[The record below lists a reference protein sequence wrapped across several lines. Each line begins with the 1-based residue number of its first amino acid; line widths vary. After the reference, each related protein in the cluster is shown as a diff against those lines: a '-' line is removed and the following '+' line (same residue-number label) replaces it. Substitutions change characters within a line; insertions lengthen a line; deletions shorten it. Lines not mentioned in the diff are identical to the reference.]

1 MAMFLLT
8 FFLLYGGIHL
18 YAFLRMDSVFH
29 FSAVYKAIVIILMVI
44 LVFAP
49 LLVRIAENHQ
59 LEILARVVA
68 FIGYLWMAFIF
79 LFFCLGAVFDIVRF
93 FFRFFPAAIAPV
105 QLSNIAFGL
114 AVFLSF
120 ILVVYGYF
128 DAQRIR
134 IKRLEIVTGQNLPG
148 GGKVRIVQISDV
160 HVGIIIKEKQ
170 LRVLVGQINAAKP
183 DILVSTGD
191 LLDGELNNVLP
202 LTELLAQIKPQF
214 GKYAVTGNHEY
225 YAGIAKSLEFTRQ
238 AGFEMLRDEVKEVA
252 GINIVGIDDVTGRR
266 PIVIRENP
274 LSTKTMPE
282 AANNDKFVLLLKHQP
297 VVNPADNFN
306 LQLSG
311 HTHGG
316 QIFPFRLITG
326 LFFENNYGYFE
337 LEKNKLL
344 YVSRGVGTWGPPVR
358 ILAPPEITIID
369 LVGKNMI
376 YSNEGKSQPL

>member
-1 MAMFLLT
+1 MVMFLLT

-18 YAFLRMDSVFH
+18 YALIRLDSVFH
-29 FSAVYKAIVIILMVI
+29 FSAVYKTLIVILMI
-44 LVFAP
+44 FLVLAP
-49 LLVRIAENHQ
+49 ILVRIVEAHQ
-59 LEILARVVA
+59 MEALARIIA

-79 LFFCLGAVFDIVRF
+79 LFFCLGVVFDVVRF
-93 FFRFFPAAIAPV
+93 LFRFFPVAVAPV
-105 QLSNIAFGL
+105 ALSSIALGL
-114 AVFLSF
+114 AVLFSI

-128 DAQRIR
+128 DAREIR
-134 IKRLEIVTGQNLPG
+134 IKKLEIVTGHDLPNN
-148 GGKVRIVQISDV
+148 GKIRIVQISDV
-160 HVGIIIKEKQ
+160 HVGIVIKEKRLQ
-170 LRVLVGQINAAKP
+170 ALADKIKEAQP

-202 LTELLAQIKPQF
+202 LAELLAQIKPQF

-225 YAGIAKSLEFTRQ
+225 YAGIDKSLAFTRQ
-238 AGFEMLRDEVKEVA
+238 AGFEILRDEVREAA
-252 GINIVGIDDVTGRR
+252 GINIAGVDDITGRK
-266 PIVIRENP
+266 PILVRENP
-274 LSTKTMPE
+274 RAARMMP
-282 AANNDKFVLLLKHQP
+282 AMDKDKFTVLLKHQP

-316 QIFPFRLITG
+316 QLFPFGLITG

-358 ILAPPEITIID
+358 VFAPPEITVID
-369 LVGKNMI
+369 LIGRNQK
-376 YSNEGKSQPL
+376 Q

>member
-1 MAMFLLT
+1 MVMFLLT

-18 YAFLRMDSVFH
+18 YALIRLDSVFH
-29 FSAVYKAIVIILMVI
+29 FPPVYKTLVVILMI
-44 LVFAP
+44 FLIFAP
-49 LLVRIAENHQ
+49 LLVRIAEAHQ
-59 LEILARVVA
+59 MEALARIIA

-79 LFFCLGAVFDIVRF
+79 LFFCLGIVFEVVRF
-93 FFRFFPAAIAPV
+93 LFRFFPAAADPVALSSIALG
-105 QLSNIAFGL
+105 LSVLF
-114 AVFLSF
+114 SF

-128 DAQRIR
+128 DAREIR
-134 IKRLEIVTGQNLPG
+134 IKKLEIVTGHHLPNN
-148 GGKVRIVQISDV
+148 GKIRIVQISDV
-160 HVGIIIKEKQ
+160 HVGIVIKEKRLQ
-170 LRVLVGQINAAKP
+170 ALADKIKEAQP

-202 LTELLAQIKPQF
+202 LAELLAQIKPQF

-225 YAGIAKSLEFTRQ
+225 YAGIDKSLAFTRQ
-238 AGFEMLRDEVKEVA
+238 AGFEILRDEVREAA
-252 GINIVGIDDVTGRR
+252 GINIAGVDDITGRK
-266 PIVIRENP
+266 PILVRENP
-274 LSTKTMPE
+274 RAARMMP
-282 AANNDKFVLLLKHQP
+282 AMDKDKFTVLLKHQP

-316 QIFPFRLITG
+316 QLFPFGLITG

-358 ILAPPEITIID
+358 VFAPPEITVID
-369 LVGKNMI
+369 LIGRNQK
-376 YSNEGKSQPL
+376 Q

>member
-1 MAMFLLT
+1 MVMFLLT
-8 FFLLYGGIHL
+8 FLLLYSGIHL
-18 YAFLRMDSVFH
+18 YALIRMDSIFH
-29 FSAVYKAIVIILMVI
+29 FSAGYKTLLIILMI
-44 LVFAP
+44 LLIFAP
-49 LLVRIAENHQ
+49 LVVRIAENHQ
-59 LEILARVVA
+59 MEALARVVA

-79 LFFCLGAVFDIVRF
+79 LFFCLGVVFDVARF
-93 FFRFFPAAIAPV
+93 PFRFFPAAVDPV
-105 QLSNIAFGL
+105 PLSNIAFVL
-114 AVFLSF
+114 AVILSF
-120 ILVVYGYF
+120 ILVAYGYF

-134 IKRLEIVTGQNLPG
+134 IKKLEIVTGQNLPNN
-148 GGKVRIVQISDV
+148 GKIRIVQISDV

-170 LRVLVGQINAAKP
+170 LQVLVDKINAANP

-191 LLDGELNNVLP
+191 LLDGELNDVLP
-202 LTELLAQIKPQF
+202 LTELLAQIKPRF
-214 GKYAVTGNHEY
+214 GKYAVTGNHEF

-238 AGFEMLRDEVKEVA
+238 AGFEILRDEVKEVA

-274 LSTKTMPE
+274 RSTKTMPT
-282 AANNDKFVLLLKHQP
+282 AASNDKFVLLLKHQP
-297 VVNPADNFN
+297 VVNAADNFN

-358 ILAPPEITIID
+358 IFAPPEITIID
-369 LVGKNMI
+369 LIGQKAN
-376 YSNEGKSQPL
+376 